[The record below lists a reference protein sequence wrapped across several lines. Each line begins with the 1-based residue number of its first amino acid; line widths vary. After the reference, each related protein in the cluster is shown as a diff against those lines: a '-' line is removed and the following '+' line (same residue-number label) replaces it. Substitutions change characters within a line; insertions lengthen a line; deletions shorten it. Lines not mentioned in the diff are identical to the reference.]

1 MLPSSKSYRENQLH
15 PPLTLLSRAEGSVKS
30 VSYPPNVAWS
40 STHDGYRISACD
52 MEILIQQQG
61 LYPVRETASV
71 IFFFFSRGGKVLMP
85 IEGLFLLQFSHHHHS
100 ITHNSTKA
108 DEMWTLTEL
117 DASCQGSCVTIMLL
131 CNQNLLQE
139 RCGCLAASLTG
150 LFQAIQ
156 IKKGAL
162 FLSRMF
168 LFATSSQLYHFLACE
183 TINFSFGQNTQYFT
197 YGDW

>member
-1 MLPSSKSYRENQLH
+1 MVKYTWWLQNFSMWHGNFNTAARAIPSKRDSFCNFF
-15 PPLTLLSRAEGSVKS
+15 
-30 VSYPPNVAWS
+30 
-40 STHDGYRISACD
+40 D
-52 MEILIQQQG
+52 
-61 LYPVRETASV
+61 
-71 IFFFFSRGGKVLMP
+71 FFFPEEERFWCPLKGFFSSSFHTTFTV
-85 IEGLFLLQFSHHHHS
+85 SH
-100 ITHNSTKA
+100 TLNSTKA